1 MPLDYAENGGI
12 MISKQNFRGIKCMLN
27 TDKLVEFI
35 TNLNEEEIDVI
46 ISSLPRLS
54 EVLEGL
60 QVPCPPVPSL
70 PNQ

>member
-1 MPLDYAENGGI
+1 MEICYIFLHKEILKMKEN
-12 MISKQNFRGIKCMLN
+12 
-27 TDKLVEFI
+27 KLVEFI
-35 TNLNEEEIDVI
+35 ANLTEEEIDII